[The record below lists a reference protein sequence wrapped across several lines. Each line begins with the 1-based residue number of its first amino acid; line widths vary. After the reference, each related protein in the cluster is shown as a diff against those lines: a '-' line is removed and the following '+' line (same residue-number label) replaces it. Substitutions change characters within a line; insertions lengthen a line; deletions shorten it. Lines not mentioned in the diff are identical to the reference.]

1 MKTITIEIKDGHALK
16 TIKTL
21 EEKQYISIIE
31 TSEVDSPA
39 LSGKPLSQSE
49 FNNWIRESELS
60 PTVALSDVKEKWA
73 VSILRA
79 GNKRKKVAKNYLK

>member
-1 MKTITIEIKDGHALK
+1 MKTITIEIKDSHALK
-16 TIKTL
+16 TLKTL
-21 EEKQYISIIE
+21 EEKQYISIIV

-49 FNNWIRESELS
+49 FNNWLRESELS
-60 PTVALSDVKEKWA
+60 PTIALSDAKEKWA

-79 GNKRKKVAKNYLK
+79 GNKRKKLRRIT